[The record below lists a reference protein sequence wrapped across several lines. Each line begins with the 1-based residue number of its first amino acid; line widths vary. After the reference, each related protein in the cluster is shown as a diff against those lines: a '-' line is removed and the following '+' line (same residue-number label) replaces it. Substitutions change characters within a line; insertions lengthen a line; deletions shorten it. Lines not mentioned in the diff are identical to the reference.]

1 MAAYFFL
8 RKDIFLKNML
18 PYIKQQ
24 RDKFQ
29 FKKIILFAI
38 EKQAINYLN
47 L

>member
-1 MAAYFFL
+1 MLFL
-8 RKDIFLKNML
+8 T
-18 PYIKQQ
+18 YIKQQ

-29 FKKIILFAI
+29 FKKMILFAN